1 MIKKTST
8 HFTLSSAFLGL
19 MLSTLPC
26 QAQSKMTGLRGI
38 NHRPFPTSQVTTQAA
53 GTPPA
58 ISASYAFT
66 VLNFPGTLQTVGFG
80 INSGAASSKI
90 EIVGAVGTNAS
101 PGPIG
106 YTGGFLMHYAKAKG
120 TTVEAFGS
128 VNFPGAIQQVANGV
142 NDSGEIVGFYED
154 SSGVVHGYLESGGVF
169 TTIDVPFSG
178 ATATGPEAI
187 NNSGEIVGIWDDATT
202 SHGFLLSG
210 GTYTSFDYPGA
221 VLTEALDMNNSGEI
235 VGDYVDA
242 TGIQHGFSLS
252 GGIYAIFDPPGS
264 TATGG
269 NGINDAGEIVGSYCV
284 TSECAANFATLQG
297 FVLSGGT
304 YTTIAIPGATET
316 IATQINDKGVIVG
329 LYVDT
334 VGNSGFLAFSK

>member
-1 MIKKTST
+1 MTKETWT
-8 HFTLSSAFLGL
+8 HFTLPFAFLGL
-19 MLSTLPC
+19 MLSTSPC
-26 QAQSKMTGLRGI
+26 QGQRELGELRGI
-38 NHRPFPTSQVTTQAA
+38 HHRPLTSQVTTQAT
-53 GTPPA
+53 GTPPPN
-58 ISASYAFT
+58 SPSFAFT

-90 EIVGAVGTNAS
+90 QIVGAVGTNAS

-106 YTGGFLMHYAKAKG
+106 YTRGFLMHYTKATG
-120 TTVEAFGS
+120 TTTEVFRN
-128 VNFPGAIQQVANGV
+128 VNFPGAIEQVASGV

-154 SSGVVHGYLESGGVF
+154 SSGVVHSYLESGGVF

-178 ATATGPEAI
+178 ATATAAGAI
-187 NNSGEIVGIWDDATT
+187 NNSGEIVGTWYDATT

-221 VLTEALDMNNSGEI
+221 VQMEALDLNNSGEI

-242 TGIQHGFSLS
+242 SGIQHGFSRS
-252 GGIYAIFDPPGS
+252 GGSYASFDPPGS

-269 NGINDAGEIVGSYCV
+269 NGINDAGDIVGSYCV

-297 FVLSGGT
+297 FLLSGGT
-304 YTTIAIPGATET
+304 YTTITIPGATET
-316 IATQINDKGVIVG
+316 IATQINNKGVIVG
-329 LYVDT
+329 LYFDT
-334 VGNSGFLAFSK
+334 VGNSGFLAFPK